1 MADSLESTEI
11 LNLRLERLL
20 PLIFHPHNLI
30 VFLFTSIPVWL
41 KWLSLEFYT
50 LVCLFVC
57 FLRQWA
63 KDCKMTDCSH
73 LSYFSVMKRYFVFKR
88 GACACWGTEGV

>member
-1 MADSLESTEI
+1 MAESLESTEI

-57 FLRQWA
+57 FLQQWA

-88 GACACWGTEGV
+88 VACACWGTEGV

>member
-50 LVCLFVC
+50 LVCLFVFC
-57 FLRQWA
+57 NSGQ
-63 KDCKMTDCSH
+63 KIVK
-73 LSYFSVMKRYFVFKR
+73 
-88 GACACWGTEGV
+88 